1 MCRDCATPGERVAGD
16 LAALNIALHN
26 LGQDSFPFPVM
37 FIAAGLPSLPAV
49 LADATSYAERLYDFR
64 KIGLLDA
71 TSTSEALVLPAETY
85 GVSWDRS
92 ALHAAVDPK
101 VENYACP
108 AAGTLSVP
116 PASAK
121 PATLL
126 RRTAYGHFRTV
137 IGVCGLTSPMV
148 SRLPRPL
155 TIRTQVPP
163 TRQQGGAFDR
173 RVSLQT
179 KDTAHAKPV
188 TQNSVRPRNGRW
200 CS

>member
-126 RRTAYGHFRTV
+126 RRTPSGTWPGGKKFILGVWTSFPTFEAMGSLMCSGATNRGAPADRDVCLRDPNRGH
-137 IGVCGLTSPMV
+137 
-148 SRLPRPL
+148 PRC
-155 TIRTQVPP
+155 RW
-163 TRQQGGAFDR
+163 QGGPKGLGLSHSA
-173 RVSLQT
+173 
-179 KDTAHAKPV
+179 
-188 TQNSVRPRNGRW
+188 
-200 CS
+200 